1 MKNLKQSIDFM
12 ANFYPNAKK
21 IIYLLEKIEQLNAE
35 EFGRLH
41 LNIELSLKQ
50 YNNEYTESSPSELS
64 VPIQQLAMI
73 NQILPPLY
81 DVLHQRE
88 QHAKSSLSPIKALN

>member
-1 MKNLKQSIDFM
+1 M

-35 EFGRLH
+35 EFERLH

-50 YNNEYTESSPSELS
+50 YNHEYTESSPSELS

-73 NQILPPLY
+73 NQILPALY
-81 DVLHQRE
+81 DVLHKQNVIP
-88 QHAKSSLSPIKALN
+88 QS